1 MNKQPALLERFA
13 LRISNWSEK
22 WFPDSYIFAL
32 LGVIIVSF
40 AAICIGAP
48 VQDVASSFG
57 NGFWSLIP
65 FTLQMTMLIIVG
77 YVVSVSAPVKKL
89 IQMMARI
96 PHSGRS
102 AIVLVATTSLLIS
115 LVNWAVSTILT
126 ALLVIALAKRKELQM
141 DYRAAAAAAIIG
153 MGATWALGISSSA
166 AQLQANKA
174 SLPESIYN
182 LTGVIPFTET
192 IFLWQSML
200 MTLILVIVSIAIAYW
215 SAPKGDNVKTMQDFE
230 LDFEEEEK
238 TEVKSTRPGD
248 WLENSP
254 LLTIVVVALGLIWMF
269 IEFSKTNPIIAI
281 SSLNTYNF
289 VFLMLGLALHR
300 TPRNFLNAVSQA
312 VPAVSGILIQFPLYG
327 SIAFIMTQALNSE
340 DLSLSHYIAE
350 FFVSIASKE
359 TFAIVMG
366 IYSAVLG
373 FFVPSG
379 GGKWII
385 EAPYVMQAANDLQ
398 VHLGWSVQIYNA
410 AEALP
415 NLINPFFML
424 PMLGILKLKA
434 KDVIGFTVTQL
445 VVHLPLVLFLLWI
458 LGRTL
463 SYTPPVL

>member
-192 IFLWQSML
+192 IFLWQSLL

>member
-77 YVVSVSAPVKKL
+77 YVVSVSTPVKKL

-230 LDFEEEEK
+230 LSFDEEEK